1 MSAVQSTEII
11 PKQSNE
17 LEAQANK
24 TKNDSLNSNKVA
36 EIDYYS
42 ELNEESEEKIEEIRI
57 SQKRIYLGIIAFSFI
72 GSLVI
77 LIVLVHM
84 KSRRV
89 SGLKHLM

>member
-1 MSAVQSTEII
+1 MSAVQSSEII

-17 LEAQANK
+17 LEAHAIK
-24 TKNDSLNSNKVA
+24 TELLNNNKVV
-36 EIDYYS
+36 ETDYYS
-42 ELNEESEEKIEEIRI
+42 DVNEESEAEIEEMGIK
-57 SQKRIYLGIIAFSFI
+57 QKRIYLGIIAFSFI